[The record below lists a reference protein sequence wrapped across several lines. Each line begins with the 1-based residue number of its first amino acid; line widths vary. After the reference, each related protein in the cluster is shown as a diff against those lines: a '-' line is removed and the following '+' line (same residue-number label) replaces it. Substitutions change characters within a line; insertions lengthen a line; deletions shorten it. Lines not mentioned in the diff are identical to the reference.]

1 MPSGGEYNGKDSN
14 PAWGVVLCK
23 KGPCLWNWFYCVSK
37 MTFRHYGAMTRVL
50 EEASGTN
57 PWVNRRKRRRR
68 RRGGGGWGGGGKTDL
83 NTYFHIATLN
93 KLPLHDLLF
102 KILKVYRMGDLK
114 VVIQGG
120 SNMTGTDLCVNKP
133 HCATAVRPWES
144 EATTSTLPPA
154 RVRTCSVLS
163 GSC

>member
-1 MPSGGEYNGKDSN
+1 
-14 PAWGVVLCK
+14 
-23 KGPCLWNWFYCVSK
+23 
-37 MTFRHYGAMTRVL
+37 
-50 EEASGTN
+50 
-57 PWVNRRKRRRR
+57 
-68 RRGGGGWGGGGKTDL
+68 L

-133 HCATAVRPWES
+133 HCATAVRP
-144 EATTSTLPPA
+144 
-154 RVRTCSVLS
+154 
-163 GSC
+163 